1 MAQNPNLRG
10 QAGHQPIIL
19 ALDVGTSSTRAL
31 LFDAGGA
38 AVRGVQSQH
47 SYQLTFSSEGEV
59 AVDPDMLVE
68 KVAQTIDEALHMAGP
83 LADSIGAVAIDTF
96 WHSLMG
102 VDANNKALT
111 PLITWE
117 DTRPRH
123 AADELQAQLDN
134 KEIHTRTGARL
145 HASYW
150 TAKLRWLADTQP
162 DLFAKV
168 AQWISFGEYLHRQFL
183 GKSVCS
189 LSMASGTGLLN
200 IRKRDWDEELLDF
213 LHVRRDQLP
222 PLGDLGDS
230 VSGLISAYASRWP
243 ALRSV
248 PWFPAVGDGVAANVG
263 SGASTSDRWALTVGT
278 SSAIRVIVSPEIP
291 QVPMGLWLYLLD
303 ARRALI
309 GGALSEGGN
318 VFAWMKDTLYIPSLE
333 LAEPLVAALAPDGHG
348 LTILPFI
355 SGERSLGWHAGV
367 RATVMGLHTGTKPVD
382 ILRAS
387 MEALAYQLGAV
398 YDQLTLALD
407 RNEVAPTV
415 LGSGGALLNS
425 STFQSIIADT
435 LNTPIYPSL
444 DHEASARGVAL
455 LALEA
460 LGIIPNVAEVPQDE
474 AAPVL
479 PDSERHAIYMQA
491 AERQWKL
498 YHLLLGER

>member
-1 MAQNPNLRG
+1 
-10 QAGHQPIIL
+10 
-19 ALDVGTSSTRAL
+19 
-31 LFDAGGA
+31 
-38 AVRGVQSQH
+38 
-47 SYQLTFSSEGEV
+47 
-59 AVDPDMLVE
+59 
-68 KVAQTIDEALHMAGP
+68 
-83 LADSIGAVAIDTF
+83 
-96 WHSLMG
+96 
-102 VDANNKALT
+102 
-111 PLITWE
+111 
-117 DTRPRH
+117 
-123 AADELQAQLDN
+123 
-134 KEIHTRTGARL
+134 
-145 HASYW
+145 
-150 TAKLRWLADTQP
+150 LADTQP

-189 LSMASGTGLLN
+189 FSIASGTGLLN
-200 IRKRDWDEELLDF
+200 IRKRDWDEELLDI
-213 LHVRRDQLP
+213 LHVRRDQFP

-230 VSGLISAYASRWP
+230 VSGLTSAYASRWP
-243 ALRSV
+243 ALRNV
-248 PWFPAVGDGVAANVG
+248 PWFPAVGDGAAANVG
-263 SGASTSDRWALTVGT
+263 SGASTVDRWALTVGT

-318 VFAWMKDTLYIPSLE
+318 VFAWMKDTLCIPSLE
-333 LAEPLVAALAPDGHG
+333 EAEPLVAALAPDGHG

-367 RATVMGLHTGTKPVD
+367 RATVMGLHTDTKPVD

-398 YDQLTLALD
+398 YDQLTLVLD
-407 RNEVAPTV
+407 RNEVAPTI

-425 STFQSIIADT
+425 PTFQSIIADT

-460 LGIIPNVAEVPQDE
+460 LGIIPNVVEVPQDV

-479 PDSERHAIYMQA
+479 PDPERHAVYMQA
-491 AERQWKL
+491 AKRQWKL